1 MDPASLT
8 AFLAPLLPALLNIG
22 SRVAQET
29 VEAVGEEAVGLGR
42 RIWDRLRGKVEA
54 KPAATEA
61 VNDVA
66 EHPDDEDL
74 QAALRVQLRKL
85 LEEDPELAADLDRL
99 WEEGKASG
107 AVNVTVT
114 ASGAGSVAI
123 GRDARDTNITTTTGT
138 RPPAP

>member
-1 MDPASLT
+1 MDPATLT
-8 AFLAPLLPALLNIG
+8 AFLAPLLPALLSIG

-29 VEAVGEEAVGLGR
+29 VEAVGEDTVGLGR
-42 RIWDRLRGKVEA
+42 RIWDKLRGKVES

-66 EHPDDEDL
+66 EHPDDEDY

-85 LEEDPELAADLDRL
+85 LEEDPQLATELRQL
-99 WEEGKASG
+99 WEEGEASG

-114 ASGAGSVAI
+114 ASGAGAVAI
-123 GRDARDTNITTTTGT
+123 GRDAHGTNITTTTAT
-138 RPPAP
+138 PPPAP

>member
-22 SRVAQET
+22 GRVAQET
-29 VEAVGEEAVGLGR
+29 VEAVGEDAVDLGR
-42 RIWDRLRGKVEA
+42 RIWDKLRGRVEA

-61 VNDVA
+61 VDDVA
-66 EHPDDEDL
+66 ERPDDEDR

-85 LEEDPELAADLDRL
+85 LEEDPELAAELGRL

-123 GRDARDTNITTTTGT
+123 GRDARRTNITTTTGT
-138 RPPAP
+138 PPPAT